1 MIKMSDDDW
10 SNWLDFS
17 QETFDKIPKSSGVFM
32 MHAAMKISFI
42 GGSNNMK
49 KSIEETSLEECIS
62 KSTRVRYRKEKSFE
76 KVKQELIVDFKK
88 RHEGQM
94 PSCMN

>member
-1 MIKMSDDDW
+1 MSDTDW
-10 SNWLDFS
+10 SDWLDFS
-17 QETFDKIPKSSGVFM
+17 QETFEIIPKSPGVFM
-32 MHAAMKISFI
+32 MHAAMKILFI

-49 KSIEETSLEECIS
+49 KSIKEIASKECIS
-62 KSTRVRYRKEKSFE
+62 KSTRVRYRKEESFE

-88 RHEGQM
+88 RHEGHL

>member
-1 MIKMSDDDW
+1 MSDTDW
-10 SNWLDFS
+10 SDWLDFS
-17 QETFDKIPKSSGVFM
+17 QETFEIIPKSPGVFM
-32 MHAAMKISFI
+32 MHAAMKILFI

-49 KSIEETSLEECIS
+49 KTIEEISSEECIS
-62 KSTRVRYRKEKSFE
+62 KSTRVRYRKEESFE

-88 RHEGQM
+88 RHKGYL

>member
-1 MIKMSDDDW
+1 MSDTDW
-10 SNWLDFS
+10 SDWLDFS
-17 QETFDKIPKSSGVFM
+17 QETFEIIPKSPGVFM
-32 MHAAMKISFI
+32 MHAAMKILFI

-49 KSIEETSLEECIS
+49 KSIKEIASKECIS
-62 KSTRVRYRKEKSFE
+62 KSTRVRYRKEESFE

-88 RHEGQM
+88 RHKGYL